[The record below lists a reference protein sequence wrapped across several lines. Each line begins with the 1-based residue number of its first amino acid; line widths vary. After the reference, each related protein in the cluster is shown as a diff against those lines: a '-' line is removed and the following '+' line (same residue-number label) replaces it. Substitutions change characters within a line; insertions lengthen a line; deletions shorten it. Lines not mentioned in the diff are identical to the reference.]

1 MRLSARVQL
10 SLPLGPWTLAGMP
23 RMLLAAVLGLIAPA
37 GRTAAPPA
45 GGPQIRTN
53 TPIRNFSLPSF
64 NEKGFRT
71 MLVRGREATLL
82 GKTEATL
89 SDMTLTIFSGD
100 EAARVE
106 TVFLSTAAVVRSDER
121 IIHGD
126 ESVRVIND
134 DFELLGKDWRYEH
147 DLRKINIRQG
157 ARVVFKA
164 ELKDILK

>member
-1 MRLSARVQL
+1 MTSCARVPSNL
-10 SLPLGPWTLAGMP
+10 TYGPWLRALLP
-23 RMLLAAVLGLIAPA
+23 RWILVALWVSVAPA

-100 EAARVE
+100 ETARVE

-121 IIHGD
+121 VIHGD

-164 ELKDILK
+164 GLKDILK